1 MAIAKWY
8 KIDFHTHTPASMCF
22 PDKSITAG
30 RWLQAAKDS
39 GLNAVVV
46 TDHNSVGFISEIEK
60 VRNLFEEF
68 DPIKGNMFKVFY
80 GIELCVSAEFTH
92 ILIIFDDKMS
102 VTEIEDAVISCL
114 GLKRSDWANT
124 EINVSEDKLKK
135 LCKEYRH
142 KVFVIP
148 AHFASSK
155 GLGIC
160 RTNAIKK
167 YQEFVKFSA
176 VEVRNDTDVQ
186 EYKNK
191 LDNKVINEAVLV
203 TGSDN
208 PSNRDAAKHSIEGF
222 GKVFTWI
229 KVADLSFNA
238 LRQVFIDP
246 EHRCINWLDLEKIGI
261 DYNPNNISFNYIS
274 GMNFTGISHMTD
286 MNIRFSP
293 HLNCIVGGRGTGK
306 STLVEAINYG
316 VGNETDLKKCTLLD
330 KTFDNEGSI
339 TTFFNFGE
347 VKSYKANCTRN
358 GKQTVLKIEDDN
370 GVIDNNPPEFKIDFY
385 GQKEIFGLIE
395 DDNDVSSS
403 ETSPLIKLIDDKV
416 RTELFPYKDDIENSI
431 SKMVSLSNDY
441 KANCKKIQDM
451 PGIKTEIEKSEAILK
466 KFQASGIESTRAEYE
481 QTDKVIKIINE
492 KIQTEKEVF
501 AESIQRFSRL
511 NEDLSRNILVLSE
524 KLGNDD
530 ENIQMVADL
539 KKINDEIIA
548 HINSK
553 VDSLNRLKDKFN
565 ISKIH
570 DKLRINY
577 EKYKEAVEK
586 VNNTDGENIDS
597 IQNQLQNNKK
607 RYEQLNQLKQ
617 QQLALKEEIGKSI
630 CDFVQKR
637 LSLSAKRE
645 QVLRELKLGT
655 IKIELFPLGH
665 ISRWKANLQKEFGKE
680 GIFDAEFEKLSKNV
694 LSRSNNFESYK
705 RFLKFL
711 LIDDI
716 EDLGSLYEDIKI
728 DPRFNKLWLDKNKND
743 TLSSVVKI
751 IPEDKVN
758 IKIIEASGEI
768 DINDGS
774 PGQKSAAILAFILN
788 SGDSPLVI
796 DQPEDDLDNSLIY
809 SLIVTSIRRMKQKR
823 QIIVVTHNP
832 NIPVLGDAEGI
843 LILDRDSFGKVTFR
857 KDKKAGCIEE
867 QVIKEGICEIMEGG
881 EAAFKK
887 REEKYLSFLS

>member
-8 KIDFHTHTPASMCF
+8 KIDFHTHTPESRCF
-22 PDKSITAG
+22 PDKSITAA

-60 VRNLFEEF
+60 VKNQFEELN
-68 DPIKGNMFKVFY
+68 PIKGNLFKVFY

-102 VTEIEDAVISCL
+102 VTEIEDAVIGCL
-114 GLKRSDWANT
+114 GLKRNDWANT

-135 LCKEYRH
+135 LCQEYEN

-148 AHFASSK
+148 AHFASNK
-155 GLGIC
+155 GLGTC

-176 VEVRNDTDVQ
+176 VEVRNSTDVK

-191 LDNKVINEAVLV
+191 LNNKVINEAVLV

-208 PSNRDAAKHSIEGF
+208 PSNKDETQHSIEGF
-222 GKVFTWI
+222 GKIFTWI
-229 KVADLSFNA
+229 KVSDLSFNA
-238 LRQVFIDP
+238 LRQVFIGP
-246 EHRCINWLDLEKIGI
+246 EHRCINWLDLEAIGI

-274 GMNFTGISHMTD
+274 GINFKGISHMTD

-316 VGNETDLKKCTLLD
+316 VGNESDLKRCNLME
-330 KTFDNEGSI
+330 KTFDKSGSI
-339 TTFFNFGE
+339 STFFNFGE
-347 VKSYKANCTRN
+347 VKAYKANCIRS
-358 GKQTVLKIEDDN
+358 GKQTVLTIEDDN
-370 GVIDNNPPEFKIDFY
+370 GVVDNPPEFKIDFY

-395 DDNDVSSS
+395 DDNDISSS
-403 ETSPLIKLIDDKV
+403 DISPLIKLIDDKV
-416 RTELFPYKDDIENSI
+416 KAELFSYKDDIENSI
-431 SKMVSLSNDY
+431 SSMVSLSNNY
-441 KANCKKIQDM
+441 KANRKKIQDM
-451 PGIKTEIEKSEAILK
+451 PGIKAEIEKSEAILK
-466 KFQASGIESTRAEYE
+466 KFQASGIESARAEYE
-481 QTDKVIKIINE
+481 QTDNVIKTINE
-492 KIQTEKEVF
+492 KVQTEKEVIN
-501 AESIQRFSRL
+501 ESIQRFSEL
-511 NEDLSRNILVLSE
+511 KEDLNRDILVLLE
-524 KLGNDD
+524 KLGSDD
-530 ENIQMVADL
+530 ENIQIVTEL
-539 KKINDEIIA
+539 KDINDEIINHA
-548 HINSK
+548 NNKIDSLSKLEEKFNSSNIYNKLK
-553 VDSLNRLKDKFN
+553 VD
-565 ISKIH
+565 
-570 DKLRINY
+570 Y
-577 EKYKEAVEK
+577 EKYKEAVEE
-586 VNNTDGENIDS
+586 VNNTGGENIDY
-597 IQNQLQNNKK
+597 IQNQLQNNRN
-607 RYEQLNQLKQ
+607 RYDQLNQLQ
-617 QQLALKEEIGKSI
+617 QQQRILKEKIRQSI
-630 CDFVQKR
+630 CDFVEKR
-637 LSLSAKRE
+637 IKLSDKRKH
-645 QVLRELKLGT
+645 VILELGLDT
-655 IKIELFPLGH
+655 IKIEIVPLGH

-680 GIFDAEFEKLSKNV
+680 GIFDSEFEKLSENV
-694 LSRSNNFESYK
+694 LSKTNNFENYK
-705 RFLKFL
+705 KFLEFL
-711 LIDDI
+711 LIDDTGDI
-716 EDLGSLYEDIKI
+716 ECLYEDIKT
-728 DPRFNKLWLDKNKND
+728 DPRFNKLWLDKHKND
-743 TLSSVVKI
+743 TLSSMVKI

-758 IKIIEASGEI
+758 IKILEDSGEI

-774 PGQKSAAILAFILN
+774 PGQKSAALLAFILN

-809 SLIVTSIRRMKQKR
+809 SLVVTSIRRMKKKR
-823 QIIVVTHNP
+823 QIIIVTHNP

-887 REEKYLSFLS
+887 REEKYLSLLG